1 MQRKRH
7 QPLSIPSEEE
17 EDSDT
22 AMEPDHDERESLLP
36 QQCNNNSNSFLH
48 KEPVDRFRVVYG
60 IFLFLGVA
68 TLLPWNFFITAKH
81 YFDFKFRNLTLPDGV
96 PYDTGN
102 VTTDL
107 QTNFESYLSI
117 SSMLSNLVFIT
128 IAMLLVRH
136 ISLNCRMLVS
146 LVPIII
152 IFIVTVVFVRIDT
165 DSWQHGFFWFTLVSA
180 AFMVGLTAVLT
191 GSVFGL
197 SCLFP
202 PMYTQAVMSGQ
213 ALGGTLSAVVM
224 IVAIAIGGTPRN
236 SAFWFFLTA
245 TVCSALAMGAY
256 FALYR
261 MKYSRF
267 FMSNQGSTAV
277 LPLAPA
283 CPYISLS
290 QHSAWIAQDGGG
302 VSPTEQ
308 NSGPNTPPSQC
319 STKSMQMIATAEATV
334 SPGHGSEVN
343 TPCKQHTPVSDAEK
357 SPPAAIQGGDPS
369 NLLAIGQLSSS
380 EGEQMSD
387 VSSRNPQGDAA
398 AGPQQP
404 KGEIDP
410 AKESFAAALKS
421 PPEKD
426 MGKARVSRR
435 EVQHINA
442 DDVDKD
448 VYEVNVEIPHSR
460 ELQSKTTYFTSILR
474 KIWPYFMSVSLVF
487 FVTLACF
494 PAIVSLIK
502 SSHYKPGDPWTATYF
517 TPVVCFFIFNIC
529 DFIGR
534 SATSWIKLPRN
545 GQGGWL
551 IFCALLRIGFL
562 PLFMMCNIHPDKRKY
577 LPVELADD
585 VWPIV
590 LNIALGLSNG
600 YIGTLSMLYGPNNVE
615 LDQAEGAGMVM
626 TFGMTL
632 GLASGSVI
640 SLLLISLI

>member
-267 FMSNQGSTAV
+267 FMSNQ
-277 LPLAPA
+277 
-283 CPYISLS
+283 
-290 QHSAWIAQDGGG
+290 
-302 VSPTEQ
+302 
-308 NSGPNTPPSQC
+308 
-319 STKSMQMIATAEATV
+319 
-334 SPGHGSEVN
+334 
-343 TPCKQHTPVSDAEK
+343 
-357 SPPAAIQGGDPS
+357 
-369 NLLAIGQLSSS
+369 
-380 EGEQMSD
+380 
-387 VSSRNPQGDAA
+387 
-398 AGPQQP
+398 
-404 KGEIDP
+404 
-410 AKESFAAALKS
+410 
-421 PPEKD
+421 
-426 MGKARVSRR
+426 
-435 EVQHINA
+435 